1 MTTTRTFAR
10 SAAVIGAAT
19 ALTLAGAGAAMATT
33 HDSKVDGNTVSVTFE
48 LEGNFLDSDACGAVL
63 VQTTE
68 AVSVAA
74 QLAEATNNNNLLGI
88 LKALNNNESVTVLK
102 TDGILIDS
110 AVALLSVTNRAETVY
125 ATDVPSNV
133 YALVSVCVSD
143 TANPTINPFV
153 MVGNPVDAVV
163 GSVQSASTGDSLGA
177 ASSLLQSGNGTEGNL
192 SASLLG
198 GGSGE

>member
-1 MTTTRTFAR
+1 MSTTRTFAR

-19 ALTLAGAGAAMATT
+19 ALTVAGAGAAMATT
-33 HDSKVDGNTVSVTFE
+33 HTSNVDGNTVSVTFE
-48 LEGNFLDSDACGAVL
+48 LEGSILDADACGAVL

-74 QLAEATNNNNLLGI
+74 QLAEATNNGDLLSI
-88 LKALNNNESVTVLK
+88 LTALNNNESVTVLK
-102 TDGILIDS
+102 TDGVLIDS
-110 AVALLSVTNRAETVY
+110 AVAALSLVNRANTVY